1 MASSRSGNNC
11 SMFLVSVY
19 LDETVLEIALI
30 LPVFKVLERLEE
42 SYSVLNPV
50 LVGLISLEISAALFG
65 SVLINLLATTLLP
78 LLIFSDSFLIKLVSD
93 MSEPRKVKYGE
104 REKLFSLE
112 PKANPIHGYKI

>member
-30 LPVFKVLERLEE
+30 LPVFKVLERLEV

-50 LVGLISLEISAALFG
+50 LVGLISLEISAALLG
-65 SVLINLLATTLLP
+65 SALINLLATTLLS

-112 PKANPIHGYKI
+112 SKANPIHGYKI

>member
-1 MASSRSGNNC
+1 MASSRSGNSC

-19 LDETVLEIALI
+19 LDETVLDIALI

-104 REKLFSLE
+104 REKLFSRE
-112 PKANPIHGYKI
+112 SKANPIHGYKI